1 MLWLTCQQT
10 VIYNFLWINKVLW
23 FRAML
28 ANHCSLIDEVR
39 FAAQHWFNIRVHLFK
54 EKCIC
59 GPTAKGHSK
68 DLNQWVASL
77 CFCGVLTSQETM
89 IWCCFCKAV
98 QKMQKTFDSKPTASI
113 CARLLCLLLDLQFN
127 KFCSAVQKSWAKTC
141 CFKFW
146 QDDGNR
152 CSDYVQT

>member
-23 FRAML
+23 FRFRAML
-28 ANHCSLIDEVR
+28 ANHWSLIDEV
-39 FAAQHWFNIRVHLFK
+39 HWFNIRLFK
-54 EKCIC
+54 ERCIS
-59 GPTAKGHSK
+59 GPTATGDK
-68 DLNQWVASL
+68 DQNQRLGSL
-77 CFCGVLTSQETM
+77 CFCGALTSQETM

-113 CARLLCLLLDLQFN
+113 CARVLCLLLDLQFN
-127 KFCSAVQKSWAKTC
+127 KCCSTVQKSWAKTC
-141 CFKFW
+141 CFKFG

-152 CSDYVQT
+152 CSDSVQT